1 LARIRAV
8 LWVYAFGVLGIFLVA
23 APWTPVWDQ
32 AAFVLL
38 PVPAVGWIGS
48 GWARGAI
55 SGLGLLNL
63 MTAGR
68 DAGAW
73 WRERRPRVGGAPEKK
88 RGRLF
93 APP

>member
-1 LARIRAV
+1 MSPATERLEPITRIRGAM
-8 LWVYAFGVLGIFLVA
+8 WVYAFGVLGIFLVA

-32 AAFVLL
+32 AFFVLL
-38 PVPAVGWIGS
+38 PVPAGGWIGS

-68 DAGAW
+68 DAGVW
-73 WRERRPRVGGAPEKK
+73 WREGQPRAGE
-88 RGRLF
+88 
-93 APP
+93 